1 MKTLRN
7 LLWAGLALALIS
19 CDESSYEVHQTFFY
33 PQQPGGM
40 QLYADQPSD
49 TIHVYSLDSWTAST
63 TQEWMSVTPDA
74 FTVSPTTSGDTRLT
88 VSVTPNTTGA
98 LRTGYLVVNA
108 HDAVSMAVN
117 QFPWLNVIVP
127 EPIYYTDAPEGGDA
141 ASTTRARFDLRLSPT
156 TQDTIAVF
164 RVYRDGA
171 TLQSDAKWLQ
181 PDRATFSAGRDTVRL
196 SVAPNQTG
204 AARSARLTLTSAGVA
219 TDITVTQ
226 PVAQ

>member
-7 LLWAGLALALIS
+7 LLWAGLTLALIS

-49 TIHVYSLDSWTAST
+49 TIHVYSLDSWTASVS
-63 TQEWMSVTPDA
+63 QDWMSVSPDA
-74 FTVSPTTSGDTRLT
+74 FTVAPMMNADTRLT

-98 LRTGYLVVNA
+98 LRVGYLVVNA
-108 HDAVSMAVN
+108 HDAISMAVN
-117 QFPWLNVIVP
+117 QFPWLNIILP
-127 EPIYYTDAPEGGDA
+127 EPVYYNGTPAGDG
-141 ASTTRARFDLRLSPT
+141 SETTTRARFDLRLNST

-171 TLQSDAKWLQ
+171 TLQSDAEWLQ
-181 PDRATFSAGRDTVRL
+181 PDRTTFNAGRDTVRL
-196 SVAPNQTG
+196 SVEPNQTG
-204 AARSARLTLTSAGVA
+204 TARSARLTLTSAGVA
-219 TDITVTQ
+219 SDITVTQ
-226 PVAQ
+226 PAVN